1 MVLAKQSKKLAST
14 QSDKNQQIHIFQQVE
29 HKSGKVNVI
38 GLEKEREN
46 GGVKERKYLV
56 SEGERIG
63 ELPNKKVISVHPFCM
78 HTKNNLNSTKK
89 KVSETHNTTK
99 QLQEY
104 SGVSLQHRSNQ
115 KLFCLTERLCKWGD

>member
-14 QSDKNQQIHIFQQVE
+14 QSGKKQQIHIFQQVE

-38 GLEKEREN
+38 GLEKDREN
-46 GGVKERKYLV
+46 GGAKERKYLV
-56 SEGERIG
+56 SEGER

-89 KVSETHNTTK
+89 KVSETHTTIK

-115 KLFCLTERLCKWGD
+115 KAFCLTERLCKWGD